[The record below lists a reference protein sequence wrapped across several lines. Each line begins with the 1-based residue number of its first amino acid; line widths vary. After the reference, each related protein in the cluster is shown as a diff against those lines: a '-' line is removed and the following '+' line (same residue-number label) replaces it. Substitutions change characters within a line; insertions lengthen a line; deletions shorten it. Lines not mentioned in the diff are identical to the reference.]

1 MKANLEP
8 APATASPQEMS
19 QEHASLSRAVSAR
32 RPLSVHVANN
42 SFLVRTRLCSLLAV
56 EPALEVTAEA
66 GSAIEALLRFRAHPP
81 DAVILEVQFPD
92 GSGLEVLRKIKSS
105 APHCVVILL
114 SNSCTPEYRPEF
126 LRRGADQAFH
136 TATEFEQAVDAL
148 TALARARRTEASQ

>member
-1 MKANLEP
+1 MKANLEFAP
-8 APATASPQEMS
+8 APASSQEMA
-19 QEHASLSRAVSAR
+19 QGRVT
-32 RPLSVHVANN
+32 RPLSVLVANN
-42 SFLVRTRLCSLLAV
+42 SFLLRTRLCSLLAD

-66 GSAIEALLRFRAHPP
+66 GSAIEVLLRFRAHQP
-81 DAVILEVQFPD
+81 DAVILDVQFPD

-136 TATEFEQAVDAL
+136 TATEFEQVVVAL
-148 TALARARRTEASQ
+148 TALARERRAQASQ

>member
-8 APATASPQEMS
+8 APATAPPQVRATFARAASPRR
-19 QEHASLSRAVSAR
+19 SLSV
-32 RPLSVHVANN
+32 LVANN
-42 SFLVRTRLCSLLAV
+42 SFLVRTRLCSLLAM

-66 GSAIEALLRFRAHPP
+66 GSAIEALLRFRAQPP
-81 DAVILEVQFPD
+81 DAVILDVQFPD

-105 APHCVVILL
+105 VPHCVVILL
-114 SNSCTPEYRPEF
+114 SNSCTPEYRLEF

-148 TALARARRTEASQ
+148 TALARERCADASQ

>member
-8 APATASPQEMS
+8 APTNAQPQGML
-19 QEHASLSRAVSAR
+19 QERPTFARAVSIR

-66 GSAIEALLRFRAHPP
+66 GSAIEALLRFRAQPP
-81 DAVILEVQFPD
+81 DAIILEVQFPD

-126 LRRGADQAFH
+126 LRRGADQVFH
-136 TATEFEQAVDAL
+136 TATEFEQAVNAL
-148 TALARARRTEASQ
+148 TALARERRAESSP